1 MYMFRRRRFVR
12 RRSMRL
18 NSYRSRW
25 WFILILFFSGGMMAL
40 YWFEQ
45 SVKPVIKSYAK
56 TELKKISQEAVTN
69 GIKEIADRQDIHQL
83 MRVEKD
89 KQGKITMLAI
99 DSRLQAKMY
108 SQVSERISKV
118 LNQLRSH
125 NIYLNTG
132 QLLQSTLL
140 ADFGPKIPMQIYP
153 KGASQISLV
162 PRLQS
167 TGINT
172 VMISLHLRVKNEM
185 GLLVPYVKDSTM
197 VTVEYPLGEMLMVG
211 EVPEFYYYTDQGKM
225 KQGETN
231 PPQPPPPS
239 IEMERKED

>member
-1 MYMFRRRRFVR
+1 MFRRRRFAR
-12 RRSMRL
+12 RLSMRL
-18 NSYRSRW
+18 FSDRSRW
-25 WFILILFFSGGMMAL
+25 WFMLILFFSCGMVAI

-56 TELKKISQEAVTN
+56 TELRKISQEAVTH
-69 GIKEIADRQDIHQL
+69 GIKGIADRQDIHQL

-118 LNQLRSH
+118 MNQLRSH

-140 ADFGPKIPMQIYP
+140 ADIGPKIPVQIYP
-153 KGASQISLV
+153 KGASEISLV

-172 VMISLHLRVKNEM
+172 VMISLHLRIKNEM
-185 GLLVPYVKDSTM
+185 GLLVPYAKDSTM

-211 EVPEFYYYTDQGKM
+211 EVPEFYYYMDQGKL
-225 KQGETN
+225 KQGETRI
-231 PPQPPPPS
+231 PPPPPPS
-239 IEMERKED
+239 IQMDKDD